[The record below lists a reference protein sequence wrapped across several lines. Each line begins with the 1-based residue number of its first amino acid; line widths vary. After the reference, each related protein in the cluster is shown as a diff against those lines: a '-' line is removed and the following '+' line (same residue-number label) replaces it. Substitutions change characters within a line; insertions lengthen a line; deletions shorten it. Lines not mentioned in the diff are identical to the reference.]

1 MKHEST
7 NRLIRES
14 SPYLLQHAHNPVD
27 WYPWGD
33 EALDEAGKQDR
44 LMVISIGYSAC
55 HWCHVMEKESFTHP
69 GVARIMNE
77 NYIPVKVDREERPDV
92 DQVYMQAAYLI
103 TGSGGWPLNVIALP
117 DGRPVYAGTYFP
129 REKWLHMLEY
139 FAELHETQPELL
151 LDQAKNL
158 HENMAPA
165 LPDPFTGKE
174 TSCNTDDIGKISRSI
189 MQRLD
194 PDKGG
199 LLGAPKFPMPVVFDF
214 LMEASSLLEDEKI
227 LKGLTQTLNA
237 MAAGGIYDQLGGGF
251 CRYSTDAGWKVPHF
265 EKMLYDNAQLL
276 SLYANAYK
284 ITKKPE
290 YKSCIEQCITFIQEE
305 LKDNNVGYFSA
316 LDADTEGEEGKFY
329 TWTYNEIKSILSEI
343 EFEIAVELFNLKPKG
358 NWEDGRNIL
367 SQFKTTH
374 DIAEKFKL
382 TKIELENHL
391 ASIRHQLKA
400 KRDKRI
406 KPGIDFKL
414 ITAHNAMLVQGFTKA
429 FQATQNADYKDLAIR
444 LIEEIIEHAINKD
457 FSLNRLINKAD
468 TTGFLDDYAFT
479 IKALIEIYQIT
490 FEVNYLKKAEALVR
504 YVQDHF
510 FEKASALFF
519 YASDKSNLIVRKK
532 EIGDNVVPSSNA
544 IMAENLWVLGH
555 LLSNFEMIEQSKQM
569 VKKVEP
575 LFKRY
580 KMYFA
585 TWYKL
590 KLAQLKSQTEIAV
603 TGKNALQSAK
613 KLQQNFFPIT
623 HFYGGNEENLPQ
635 LEHKINPNQL
645 QFFVCKH
652 QSCSQPS
659 TNEYEF
665 KNLLSKI
672 EN

>member
-1 MKHEST
+1 MLKNNLST
-7 NRLIRES
+7 SS
-14 SPYLLQHAHNPVD
+14 SPYLLQHKDNPVH
-27 WYPWGD
+27 WQEWSD
-33 EALDEAGKQDR
+33 EVLQMAKEQNKCLI
-44 LMVISIGYSAC
+44 ISVGYSAC
-55 HWCHVMEKESFTHP
+55 HWCHVMAHESFEDEKVAELMNTHF
-69 GVARIMNE
+69 IN
-77 NYIPVKVDREERPDV
+77 IKIDREERPDI
-92 DQVYMQAAYLI
+92 DQIYMDAAQIL
-103 TGSGGWPLNVIALP
+103 TGRGGWPLNAFALP
-117 DGRPVYAGTYFP
+117 DGRPFYAGTYFP
-129 REKWLHMLEY
+129 KDNWKMVLKNI
-139 FAELHETQPELL
+139 AEAYEEQPDKLVNTAERLTEGLADEELIF
-151 LDQAKNL
+151 
-158 HENMAPA
+158 H
-165 LPDPFTGKE
+165 
-174 TSCNTDDIGKISRSI
+174 NTDDSTINEETLKNYYMAWFEDIDFE
-189 MQRLD
+189 L
-194 PDKGG
+194 GG
-199 LLGAPKFPMPVVFDF
+199 LDKAPKFPMPCIW
-214 LMEASSLLEDEKI
+214 ESLLEYQALYKDDKALQAVEI
-227 LKGLTQTLNA
+227 ALNQMYSKG
-237 MAAGGIYDQLGGGF
+237 IFDWLGGGF
-251 CRYSTDAGWKVPHF
+251 ARYSVDEYWFAPHF